1 MLLARRLAAA
11 RSVKAAAG
19 VHSRGSWGARRG
31 SAAARG
37 SGAGGG
43 TEALREASGTRGSG
57 RAGGSDGTGSG
68 AAAVAR
74 SSILGSSGTGEV
86 VRNGSLKVRAPGPP
100 RESPRP
106 LRVSPRAASDDKEKA
121 FGSSSGAR
129 EATGALGVRPGTTEP
144 TRYGR
149 PKKISKN
156 VGVKAAAAMANP
168 RSRSEEHTSEL

>member
-19 VHSRGSWGARRG
+19 VHSRGSRGARRG
-31 SAAARG
+31 SAA
-37 SGAGGG
+37 GA
-43 TEALREASGTRGSG
+43 G

-106 LRVSPRAASDDKEKA
+106 LRVSPRAASDDEEKA
-121 FGSSSGAR
+121 FG
-129 EATGALGVRPGTTEP
+129 
-144 TRYGR
+144 
-149 PKKISKN
+149 
-156 VGVKAAAAMANP
+156 
-168 RSRSEEHTSEL
+168 